1 MTQEKFRI
9 GITRDNLKADG
20 DPIFDKALLGR
31 LDDVAPG
38 DVTQVVASLR

>member
-20 DPIFDKALLGR
+20 NPIFDKALLATAGR
-31 LDDVAPG
+31 SAH
-38 DVTQVVASLR
+38 